1 MTALSKESVTL
12 LEIGEEAATQRVDNY
27 LTRHLKG
34 VPKSHIYRIV
44 RSGEVRVNGKR
55 VDCAYRLQN
64 GDRLRIPPIRI
75 ARREDPRVSPAGSRL
90 SRHVLFED
98 EAILVLDKPAGL
110 AVHGGSGIS
119 RGVIEQLRQERPEL
133 AFLELAHRLDR
144 ETSGLLILAKRRPA
158 LTGLHQMM
166 REGAI
171 DKRYL
176 ALVRGRWRDSLRHVR
191 LPLHKYLTSDGE
203 RRVAV
208 REDGQAAHTVF
219 RLQGVYE
226 GFSLLEA
233 ELKTGRTHQIRVHL
247 AHLGYPI
254 AGDEK
259 YGDFGLNRTLAPQ
272 GLRRMFLHAHA
283 MAFVHPLDSRPI
295 ALSAPLPAELVGF
308 LATREDAA
316 VRG

>member
-1 MTALSKESVTL
+1 MTALSKESVTW
-12 LEIGEEAATQRVDNY
+12 LEIGEEAATQRIDNY

-34 VPKSHIYRIV
+34 VPKSRIYRIV
-44 RSGEVRVNGKR
+44 RSGEVRVNSKR
-55 VDCAYRLQN
+55 VDCAYRLQV
-64 GDRLRIPPIRI
+64 GDRLRIPPVRT
-75 ARREDPRVSPAGSRL
+75 ARRDDTRVAPAGSRL
-90 SRHVLFED
+90 SRHVVFED
-98 EAILVLDKPAGL
+98 EAMLVLDKPAGL

-119 RGVIEQLRQERPEL
+119 RGVIEQLRQERLEL
-133 AFLELAHRLDR
+133 PFLELAHRLDR

-158 LTGLHQMM
+158 LTGLHRMM
-166 REGAI
+166 REGTI

-176 ALVRGRWRDSLRHVR
+176 ALVRGHWRDALRHVR
-191 LPLHKYLTSDGE
+191 LPLHKYLTPEGE
-203 RRVAV
+203 RRVLV
-208 REDGQAAHTVF
+208 REDGLAAHTVF
-219 RLQGVYE
+219 RLQGSYD

-259 YGDFGLNRTLAPQ
+259 YGDFALNRELAPQ

-283 MAFVHPLDSRPI
+283 IAFVHPLDSRLI
-295 ALSAPLPAELVGF
+295 ELSAPLPAELAAF
-308 LATREDAA
+308 LDTRAEAA